1 MTKLEVNL
9 NTNEPWINQ
18 LKRLEHDLIVKALTD
33 SQGNKSEAS
42 RLLGINV
49 STLKKRINSSMQLKQ
64 VVKQSKPK
72 RLEKPHNSVSSIIL
86 HFLLGKSIKEISKE
100 TRCAQSKIMDK
111 LRDNL
116 GAEQCK
122 KILETNE
129 KRRNNSMMSIDQI
142 VENNRQLLAVIAESI
157 RENKELSEENLTYAR
172 ILFNNGFINEKGEV
186 TEEGREALYH

>member
-1 MTKLEVNL
+1 MNKLEVDL
-9 NTNEPWINQ
+9 NNNEPWINQ
-18 LKRLEHDLIVKALTD
+18 LKRLEHDLIVKALTE
-33 SQGNKSEAS
+33 SQGNKAQAS
-42 RLLGINV
+42 RLLGINE

-64 VVKQSKPK
+64 VVKKSKPR
-72 RLEKPHNSVSSIIL
+72 RLEKPRNSVSSIVL

-111 LRDNL
+111 LRDSL

-122 KILETNE
+122 RVLETNE
-129 KRRNNSMMSIDQI
+129 QRRNNNMMSIEQI